1 MIDFL
6 YVPNLGPDPAEMMEN
21 VALVQV
27 VADRPEPFSY
37 AAVDLLPPSL
47 GQVGSSPVSVAAD
60 SRVAQDLG
68 ATVPSSLAPDT
79 LAPSSLAPDTSAVD
93 TSAPDTPAA
102 SSLAPDTSA
111 PNTLA
116 ASSLAPDTSAPD
128 TPAASSLA
136 PDALAP
142 KIPVP
147 HTPASIPPAI
157 APRSA
162 LAPSA
167 SQPEVYPPE
176 ASPTLAHRDA
186 TASPPPLVPTSASSD
201 RSRSAASPS
210 LYPRFPRRSWPS
222 SITPPLPPLLTP
234 AAPIAPVATD
244 LAQLNDVPADP
255 APIELVPIDPLP
267 IDPAAIDPA
276 ATPTVYLEG
285 IQGDR
290 SLAEQI
296 EAETERLGDQID
308 SQLSDPRNLN
318 RTGSEIPSLDNPSLN
333 DPSLNDPGLNPPADR
348 VPLEGVS
355 PNNLSLIDLKADRQA
370 FDRRRQIM
378 VAEGNAF
385 LRFNGGAI
393 VADRIQYNVATK
405 FVRAEGNVKFRRGQ
419 QRING
424 DYLEYNLLQEQ
435 GIVEPAT
442 GQIFNAESTQDLD
455 FGATPSQGLP
465 ADDPALLFP
474 ENPPL
479 VQPRLVGETLITTGF
494 GTSFG
499 ATDTTNGNPEN
510 VVAVPLEISNFR
522 QTGTINHWRYQ
533 AERVDLLPD
542 GWVADRAILSNDP
555 FDPSQFRLRTNNLEY
570 REITPLVSEIRAD
583 QPRYIFDNGLVL
595 PTFRDRVLIDRR
607 AQDAGLFSI
616 GYEGNDRGG
625 LFIERTFEPISRDNL
640 RIALTPQFLLQKTL
654 LNSATDADPEDPIPV
669 LSSFALKGSLWAQ
682 IRSGTTVT
690 GNFVATDLGAIGT
703 EQFEQTF
710 RGNLRLQQALPL
722 RHILALEASYRDQLF
737 NGSLGYQ
744 TIHSSLGAVLYSPTF
759 MLGNSGV
766 TLRYQGGL
774 QFITADT
781 DRSDLLKPVRSNNRV
796 DLTRYQASVSLGRG
810 FTLWQGEPLP
820 ATPTLGLRYTPVPIT
835 PNISLNTGLTG
846 IFSGYSNGDTQES
859 LTGSVGITGTFG
871 HHSRRW
877 FDFTQ
882 LNATYSRAI
891 QAGESP
897 FLFDRI
903 ADSQA
908 IGVGIRQ
915 QIYGPIVVGFQTG
928 VNLDTGEEFSRDYS
942 LEYQR
947 RAFNVAL
954 RYNPEREIG
963 SLTFRLYDFAW

>member
-37 AAVDLLPPSL
+37 AAVDLLPPSP

-79 LAPSSLAPDTSAVD
+79 LAPSSLAPDTSAV
-93 TSAPDTPAA
+93 
-102 SSLAPDTSA
+102 
-111 PNTLA
+111 
-116 ASSLAPDTSAPD
+116 DTSAPD

-186 TASPPPLVPTSASSD
+186 TASPAALVSPPASGD

-222 SITPPLPPLLTP
+222 SITP

-308 SQLSDPRNLN
+308 PQLSDPRNLN
-318 RTGSEIPSLDNPSLN
+318 RTGSEIPSLDNPSLHDPSLN
-333 DPSLNDPGLNPPADR
+333 DPSLNDPSLNPPADR

-424 DYLEYNLLQEQ
+424 DYLEYNLLQER

>member
-1 MIDFL
+1 
-6 YVPNLGPDPAEMMEN
+6 
-21 VALVQV
+21 
-27 VADRPEPFSY
+27 
-37 AAVDLLPPSL
+37 
-47 GQVGSSPVSVAAD
+47 
-60 SRVAQDLG
+60 
-68 ATVPSSLAPDT
+68 T
-79 LAPSSLAPDTSAVD
+79 
-93 TSAPDTPAA
+93 
-102 SSLAPDTSA
+102 
-111 PNTLA
+111 
-116 ASSLAPDTSAPD
+116 
-128 TPAASSLA
+128 
-136 PDALAP
+136 
-142 KIPVP
+142 
-147 HTPASIPPAI
+147 PPAI

-167 SQPEVYPPE
+167 SQPEVHPPE
-176 ASPTLAHRDA
+176 ASPTLAQRDF
-186 TASPPPLVPTSASSD
+186 TASPQAFAPTPASPNRTRSPALPSSSPRFPARSWPPSITPSLPPPFTPDSPQSSQSSPPPLLTWGEPLDLATPPVDPSAPTSSPRLSQENRLGA
-201 RSRSAASPS
+201 RPRQREALQSAALQPE
-210 LYPRFPRRSWPS
+210 PRRIAPS
-222 SITPPLPPLLTP
+222 SFDSAPIEL
-234 AAPIAPVATD
+234 APIAPAAID
-244 LAQLNDVPADP
+244 LAQVSVDP
-255 APIELVPIDPLP
+255 APIESVPIDPAE
-267 IDPAAIDPA
+267 IAPAAD
-276 ATPTVYLEG
+276 PTVYLEG

-290 SLAEQI
+290 SLEAQI
-296 EAETERLGDQID
+296 GAETERLGDQID
-308 SQLSDPRNLN
+308 PQLVDPRNLD
-318 RTGSEIPSLDNPSLN
+318 RTGSEIPSEIPSLD
-333 DPSLNDPGLNPPADR
+333 DPSLDDPSLDDPSLDPAADR
-348 VPLEGVS
+348 VPLEGIS

-424 DYLEYNLLQEQ
+424 DYLEYNLLQER

-510 VVAVPLEISNFR
+510 VVSAPLEISSFR

-555 FDPSQFRLRTNNLEY
+555 FEPGQFRLRTNNLDY
-570 REITPLVSEIRAD
+570 REITPLVSEVRAD

-607 AQDAGLFSI
+607 AQDAGLFNI

-625 LFIERTFEPISRDNL
+625 LFIERTFEPVSRDNL
-640 RIALTPQFLLQKTL
+640 RIAFTPQFLLQKTL
-654 LNSATDADPEDPIPV
+654 FNSTTDADPEDPIPV

-710 RGNLRLQQALPL
+710 RGNLRLQQSLPL
-722 RHILALEASYRDQLF
+722 RHTLALEASYRDQLF

-759 MLGNSGV
+759 ILGNSGV
-766 TLRYQGGL
+766 TLRYQGGI

-781 DRSDLLKPVRSNNRV
+781 DRSELLKPVRSNNRV
-796 DLTRYQASVSLGRG
+796 DLTRYQASVTLGRG

-835 PNISLNTGLTG
+835 PNITLNTGLTG
-846 IFSGYSNGDTQES
+846 IFSGYSSGDTQES
-859 LTGSVGITGTFG
+859 LTGSVGVTGTFG

-877 FDFTQ
+877 FDYTQ
-882 LNATYSRAI
+882 LNVSYSRAV
-891 QAGESP
+891 QASESP

-915 QIYGPIVVGFQTG
+915 QIYGPILAGFQTG
-928 VNLDTGEEFSRDYS
+928 VNLDTGEEFNRDYS